1 MSIIAGHTGLLIAMW
16 VAMVAIG
23 LVALIRLVQGLGAH
37 AKADMLAETVT
48 RPLLLD
54 ALPLII
60 LALLTTIDPTHLI
73 ALIWF
78 YVAALL
84 IVVRS
89 LLQLIKKL

>member
-1 MSIIAGHTGLLIAMW
+1 MSIIAGHVGLLIAMW
-16 VAMVAIG
+16 VAMIAIG
-23 LVALIRLVQGLGAH
+23 LVALARLAQALGSH
-37 AKADMLAETVT
+37 AKAGELAEIVT

-60 LALLTTIDPTHLI
+60 LALLTTIDPTHVI

-78 YVAALL
+78 YVAALI

-89 LLQLIKKL
+89 LLQLVRKL